1 MSKLPRGIYTCLYL
15 ALFLGLFF
23 NSYNKDEFLFTI
35 VAILEALRVFLI
47 ELGRYQFWLLK
58 EYDMIIGHRKKK

>member
-1 MSKLPRGIYTCLYL
+1 MSKLPRDSYAWLYL

-35 VAILEALRVFLI
+35 VAILGAWSLSNRL
-47 ELGRYQFWLLK
+47 
-58 EYDMIIGHRKKK
+58 EYDMIIDQRKKKI